1 MSKVYENA
9 LQLIGNTPLVRL
21 FNVEKAFDLRA
32 RLYAKV
38 EFFNPTGSVK
48 DRAALTMIEEA
59 ERTGRLKKGGWVI
72 EPTSGNTGIGLAM
85 ICALKGYRATI
96 VMPDSMSVE
105 RQKLMKA
112 YGAEVLLTDG
122 KKGMQGAIDLAKRLA
137 AENPEAFLPMQ
148 FDNADNA
155 KAHYRSTGPELYN
168 DLSGKVDVFV
178 ATVGTGG
185 TLTGTATYLKEKNSD
200 CRVIAVEPKS
210 SPVLSGGKGGAH
222 KIQGIGAGFVPSV
235 LDTKIYDE
243 VLCVTDE
250 DAYAYA
256 KTLAQTEGLF
266 VGFSSGAALAAA
278 IEAAKREENADKTV
292 AVILPDGGS
301 RYLTEL

>member
-200 CRVIAVEPKS
+200 CRVIAVEPQS

-222 KIQGIGAGFVPSV
+222 KIQGIGAGFMPSV

-278 IEAAKREENADKTV
+278 IEAAKREENADKNV

>member
-278 IEAAKREENADKTV
+278 IEAAKREENADKNV